1 MKQTKFLLTTIAVLL
16 GSVMANAYDFE
27 VDGIYYN
34 ILSSTDLTAE
44 VTHGDNKYT
53 GDVIIPSTVNYKSR
67 DIAVIAIGD
76 SAFSGCTE
84 LNSITIPNSVT
95 SIGFSAFED
104 CSSLISITIPDS
116 VTSINES
123 TFEDC
128 SSLTSIIIPNGVIT
142 IGWEAFSG
150 CSSLTNITIPN
161 SVISIGEGAFNKCIK
176 Q

>member
-95 SIGFSAFED
+95 SIGFSAF
-104 CSSLISITIPDS
+104 
-116 VTSINES
+116 
-123 TFEDC
+123 
-128 SSLTSIIIPNGVIT
+128 
-142 IGWEAFSG
+142 
-150 CSSLTNITIPN
+150 
-161 SVISIGEGAFNKCIK
+161 
-176 Q
+176 